1 MDRWGLDGSSR
12 VLQVA
17 PPSFDPSVFELWM
30 ALRSGARLVVP
41 STGPLAGEVLVRLL
55 EEARITHVQMSPAAL
70 ASMPVRSLPE
80 LRTLVVG
87 GEAFTADVAGRWSAG
102 RGVFNAYGPTEATV
116 WVTVSDPLS
125 GGQAPPIGRPGRNT
139 RVYVLDEALRPV
151 PVGTPGEL
159 YVAGARLARGYL
171 GRPDLTAGRFV
182 ADPFGN
188 PGDRM
193 YRTGD
198 LATWR
203 RDGQLEFLGRADHQ
217 VKVRGYRIELGEIEN
232 VLTTHPDIARTAVIV
247 CEDRPGDQRIVAYVV
262 PADGVDGPDMAEL
275 RELAARRLP
284 SFMVPSAFVRLEA
297 LPLTAHEKLDHKALP
312 APGYAGGETGR
323 PPRDARE
330 EVLCALFAEVLG
342 VERVGIDDSFFDLG
356 GHSLLGIQLISRV
369 RTAFGVELSVR
380 DLFEAPT
387 VAGVA
392 ARLGDAAGAR
402 AALVP
407 MARPERLPLS
417 FAQQRL
423 WFLHRL
429 EGPSATYNVPMR
441 LRLPGAPDVAALRAA
456 LGDLVQRHESLRTVF
471 PEADGTPYQHILEG
485 EAARPVLDTVASAPE
500 RIDGDVA
507 EAARH
512 AFDLTAELPLR
523 ATLFTAGP
531 DEHVLLLL
539 MHHIA
544 GDGWSMGPLAR
555 DLSLAYAARRAG
567 RAPEWEPLP
576 VQYADYTLWQREV
589 LGEESAADS
598 VLSRQIE
605 HWRTALAGLPERLE
619 LPLDRPRPEVA
630 AYRGRSVDFAFD
642 AGLHRDITRLARERQ
657 ASVFM
662 VVQAALAAL
671 LTRLGA
677 GTDIPIGTPVA
688 GRGDDALEDLVGF
701 FVNTL
706 VLRTDT
712 SGDPSF
718 AELLDRVR
726 ETNLAAYAHQDVP
739 FERLVE
745 IVNPTRSL
753 AHHPLFQVMLTFE
766 ATRAEVPLTGP
777 AAELEAVGSDTSKF
791 DLEFGFEE
799 RLTPEGLPAGM
810 AGSVDFATD
819 LFDQATVEAMTARL
833 ERLLRAVTTDP
844 ARPLDHITLLT
855 DDEHHKL
862 THTWPTATR
871 TLPTGETLPDHTHPY
886 VLDHHGTP
894 VPPGVTGEL
903 CYAAPGLTPP
913 LTRTGTPARWTTDGH
928 LTTPHTD
935 DTPHTDTTPQRRRT
949 PNPHEEILTTLFAQT
964 LGTDHLD
971 PDANFFDLGGHSLS
985 AVRLLS
991 RIRTTIGT
999 ELTVRDLFEA
1009 PTAAALARRLASPSA
1024 GARVPLA
1031 PAERPDRIPL
1041 SPAQRRL
1048 WFLQRLEGPNATY
1061 NVPMALRLKG
1071 ELDLSAL
1078 REALGDLV
1086 ERHESLRTVF
1096 PEADGTPYQHIRDG
1110 DAARPVVEVVEL
1122 DATALDAALTR
1133 AVAHAFELA
1142 TEIPLRATLFVLG
1155 PDEHVLLLL
1164 AHHIASDGWSTDP
1177 LAHDLSV
1184 AYAARRAG
1192 RAPEWEP
1199 LPVQYADYT
1208 LWQRRL
1214 LGEESDPES
1223 LISRQIDHWRT
1234 TLAGLPEQLQ
1244 LPTDRPRPA
1253 VAGYRGEDVDFA
1265 WDAELHEGIARL
1277 AREHQVTVFMVLHA
1291 ALAALLT
1298 RLGAGTD
1305 IPIGTPV
1312 AGRTDDAL
1320 EDLVGFFVN
1329 TLVLRTDTSGDPSF
1343 TELLAR
1349 VRETDL
1355 AAYAHQDVPF
1365 ERLVEIVNPTRSL
1378 AHHPLFQVMLV
1389 LANKVEGDFAME
1401 GLAVSDAEFDA
1412 FAAKFDLTFHMG
1424 ERHHEDGRAAGITG
1438 ALEFATDLFD
1448 RDTARE
1454 LAARWERL
1462 LRAVVADP
1470 SRPVGEADLLSP
1482 PERLRVLADWN
1493 DTAREVPRETLPE
1506 LLSAQAARTPDAV
1519 AVEDGTVALTYRD
1532 LDARAN
1538 RLAHELIARGIGP
1551 ERYVAIGLPRS
1562 AELVVAIVAVLKAG
1576 AAYLPVDPGYP
1587 AERVAYMLRNATPAC
1602 LLTDGRTAAALPD
1615 TGALPRLLL
1624 DEPGTVAALNGRPDR
1639 TPTDADRVTALLP
1652 AHPAYVIYTSGSTGR
1667 PKGVVMPGGALVNLL
1682 SWHRGSIPGGPGRR
1696 VAQFTAVSFD
1706 VSVQEILSALLH
1718 GSTLVVPDD
1727 DVRRDPAA
1735 FARWLDEQRVN
1746 ELYAPNLVIGAVSEE
1761 AAAQG
1766 LDLPELTDIA
1776 QAGEAL
1782 VLGDAL
1788 RALAVRRPRRLHN
1801 HYGPTETHAATSYTF
1816 PGEVADWP
1824 DTAPVGHPI
1833 WNARVYVLDER
1844 LRPVPAGVPGEL
1856 YVAGAQLARGYL
1868 DRPGLTAERF
1878 VADPFGP
1885 AGTRMYRTGDLA
1897 RWRGDGRLEY
1907 LGRADDQVKLR
1918 GFRIEPGEISSVL
1931 AAHPGVRGAAVLVRE
1946 DRPGDQ
1952 RLVAYVVPADGAAPE
1967 AADLRAHAAGRLP
1980 DHMVPSAF
1988 VVLDAL
1994 PLTPNGKL
2002 DRRAL
2007 PVPGT
2012 AAAVS
2017 SRQPRDPGEESLCA
2031 IFAKVLGLPGVGI
2044 DDSFF
2049 DLGGHSL
2056 LATRLVNQVRAELG
2070 VELPIRAVFEAPTVA
2085 ALNAHVTGARKK
2097 RVRPAL
2103 RPMPRSG
2110 E

>member
-1 MDRWGLDGSSR
+1 
-12 VLQVA
+12 
-17 PPSFDPSVFELWM
+17 
-30 ALRSGARLVVP
+30 
-41 STGPLAGEVLVRLL
+41 
-55 EEARITHVQMSPAAL
+55 
-70 ASMPVRSLPE
+70 
-80 LRTLVVG
+80 
-87 GEAFTADVAGRWSAG
+87 
-102 RGVFNAYGPTEATV
+102 
-116 WVTVSDPLS
+116 
-125 GGQAPPIGRPGRNT
+125 
-139 RVYVLDEALRPV
+139 
-151 PVGTPGEL
+151 
-159 YVAGARLARGYL
+159 
-171 GRPDLTAGRFV
+171 
-182 ADPFGN
+182 
-188 PGDRM
+188 
-193 YRTGD
+193 
-198 LATWR
+198 
-203 RDGQLEFLGRADHQ
+203 
-217 VKVRGYRIELGEIEN
+217 
-232 VLTTHPDIARTAVIV
+232 
-247 CEDRPGDQRIVAYVV
+247 
-262 PADGVDGPDMAEL
+262 
-275 RELAARRLP
+275 
-284 SFMVPSAFVRLEA
+284 
-297 LPLTAHEKLDHKALP
+297 
-312 APGYAGGETGR
+312 
-323 PPRDARE
+323 
-330 EVLCALFAEVLG
+330 
-342 VERVGIDDSFFDLG
+342 
-356 GHSLLGIQLISRV
+356 
-369 RTAFGVELSVR
+369 
-380 DLFEAPT
+380 
-387 VAGVA
+387 
-392 ARLGDAAGAR
+392 
-402 AALVP
+402 
-407 MARPERLPLS
+407 
-417 FAQQRL
+417 
-423 WFLHRL
+423 
-429 EGPSATYNVPMR
+429 
-441 LRLPGAPDVAALRAA
+441 
-456 LGDLVQRHESLRTVF
+456 
-471 PEADGTPYQHILEG
+471 
-485 EAARPVLDTVASAPE
+485 
-500 RIDGDVA
+500 
-507 EAARH
+507 
-512 AFDLTAELPLR
+512 
-523 ATLFTAGP
+523 
-531 DEHVLLLL
+531 
-539 MHHIA
+539 
-544 GDGWSMGPLAR
+544 
-555 DLSLAYAARRAG
+555 
-567 RAPEWEPLP
+567 
-576 VQYADYTLWQREV
+576 
-589 LGEESAADS
+589 
-598 VLSRQIE
+598 
-605 HWRTALAGLPERLE
+605 
-619 LPLDRPRPEVA
+619 
-630 AYRGRSVDFAFD
+630 
-642 AGLHRDITRLARERQ
+642 
-657 ASVFM
+657 
-662 VVQAALAAL
+662 
-671 LTRLGA
+671 
-677 GTDIPIGTPVA
+677 
-688 GRGDDALEDLVGF
+688 
-701 FVNTL
+701 
-706 VLRTDT
+706 
-712 SGDPSF
+712 
-718 AELLDRVR
+718 
-726 ETNLAAYAHQDVP
+726 
-739 FERLVE
+739 
-745 IVNPTRSL
+745 
-753 AHHPLFQVMLTFE
+753 
-766 ATRAEVPLTGP
+766 
-777 AAELEAVGSDTSKF
+777 
-791 DLEFGFEE
+791 
-799 RLTPEGLPAGM
+799 
-810 AGSVDFATD
+810 
-819 LFDQATVEAMTARL
+819 
-833 ERLLRAVTTDP
+833 
-844 ARPLDHITLLT
+844 
-855 DDEHHKL
+855 
-862 THTWPTATR
+862 
-871 TLPTGETLPDHTHPY
+871 
-886 VLDHHGTP
+886 
-894 VPPGVTGEL
+894 
-903 CYAAPGLTPP
+903 
-913 LTRTGTPARWTTDGH
+913 
-928 LTTPHTD
+928 
-935 DTPHTDTTPQRRRT
+935 
-949 PNPHEEILTTLFAQT
+949 
-964 LGTDHLD
+964 
-971 PDANFFDLGGHSLS
+971 GGHSLS

-991 RIRTTIGT
+991 RIRTTLGT

-1009 PTAAALARRLASPSA
+1009 PTAAALARRLASGSA
-1024 GARVPLA
+1024 GTRMPLA
-1031 PAERPDRIPL
+1031 PAGRPDRVPL

-1061 NVPMALRLKG
+1061 NVPMALRLRG
-1071 ELDLSAL
+1071 ELDLAAL

-1096 PEADGTPYQHIRDG
+1096 PEADGTPYQHILDG
-1110 DAARPVVEVVEL
+1110 GAARPVVEVVEL

-1142 TEIPLRATLFVLG
+1142 TEIPLRATVFVLG

-1177 LAHDLSV
+1177 LADDLSA

-1208 LWQRRL
+1208 LWQRQV
-1214 LGEESDPES
+1214 LGEEDDPDS
-1223 LISRQIDHWRT
+1223 VISRQIDHWRT

-1424 ERHHEDGRAAGITG
+1424 ERHREDGRAAGITG

-1482 PERLRVLADWN
+1482 PERLRVLTDWN

-1624 DEPGTVAALNGRPDR
+1624 DEAGTVAALSGRPDR

-1824 DTAPVGHPI
+1824 DTAPVGQPI

-1967 AADLRAHAAGRLP
+1967 VADLRAHAAGRLP

-2007 PVPGT
+2007 PVPDT